1 MSASVTYQGTGAVLR
16 DQTHI
21 VFAQTMGYVAATA
34 ALFAAGAYL
43 GRDLAY
49 GAGIVAFIAGFG
61 VLIGM
66 RFAARKSQP
75 LAVGLLGLFG
85 VLIGLAL
92 APTLI
97 ECGPGKVLTG
107 LNRRI
112 ERSANCYALEDPESL
127 AAAVAGT
134 SAAAGPGAV
143 HA

>member
-1 MSASVTYQGTGAVLR
+1 MSASLTYQGTGTVPR
-16 DQTHI
+16 DETHI

-49 GAGIVAFIAGFG
+49 GAGIVAFIAAFG

-66 RFAARKSQP
+66 RFAARASQP

-92 APTLI
+92 APTL
-97 ECGPGKVLTG
+97 VY
-107 LNRRI
+107 
-112 ERSANCYALEDPESL
+112 YARMNPDALWQ
-127 AAAVAGT
+127 AG
-134 SAAAGPGAV
+134 GAT
-143 HA
+143 ALFN

>member
-1 MSASVTYQGTGAVLR
+1 MREAAQQLSARLDQIEVRAPVYRYISAVDAAEHSDPADIRASLVR
-16 DQTHI
+16 QLASPVRWTQT
-21 VFAQTMGYVAATA
+21 VR
-34 ALFAAGAYL
+34 AL
-43 GRDLAY
+43 
-49 GAGIVAFIAGFG
+49 
-61 VLIGM
+61 
-66 RFAARKSQP
+66 
-75 LAVGLLGLFG
+75 
-85 VLIGLAL
+85 LAL